1 MVYKFGSTSKISFP
15 GSGISAIA
23 TSKAN
28 IDALKKQIQE
38 HARVAELFATAINEG
53 MRTLKMDGIEKV
65 LSGITDIKQVRS
77 VCIK

>member
-1 MVYKFGSTSKISFP
+1 MGT
-15 GSGISAIA
+15 
-23 TSKAN
+23 
-28 IDALKKQIQE
+28 DALKKQIQE